1 MDISAPRA
9 NRPMPSTSMAAPSR
23 KDSISPLSMG
33 TSAKHSTATM
43 AVMGSTEAMASRI
56 FSLMTLR
63 LYKALLLLNFLIYII
78 HDTGLWVN
86 TAGR

>member
-1 MDISAPRA
+1 MDISAPRV
-9 NRPMPSTSMAAPSR
+9 NRPMPSTSRTAPIR

-33 TSAKHSTATM
+33 TSTKHSTATM
-43 AVMGSTEAMASRI
+43 AVIGSTEAMASRV

-63 LYKALLLLNFLIYII
+63 LYNAIPLLIFLIYII